1 MDGALLRPIPV
12 HLLGEDEVD
21 VKIPVRAVR
30 LRSRTQLHDD
40 VRRAHTEHRLSSR
53 FTRQRE
59 DLFSVMWRAMSLI
72 MQDEFAE
79 MIFDDFDVY
88 IKPKLD
94 LDLSRDPSRF
104 REIVQAGYDET
115 RRTLPAIRAVLE
127 AAASPRP
134 RRARRKRGPGASEL
148 DAEIED

>member
-1 MDGALLRPIPV
+1 
-12 HLLGEDEVD
+12 
-21 VKIPVRAVR
+21 
-30 LRSRTQLHDD
+30 
-40 VRRAHTEHRLSSR
+40 
-53 FTRQRE
+53 
-59 DLFSVMWRAMSLI
+59 MSLI

-94 LDLSRDPSRF
+94 LDLSRDPSRLH
-104 REIVQAGYDET
+104 EIVQAGYDET

-127 AAASPRP
+127 AAATPRP
-134 RRARRKRGPGASEL
+134 RRARRKRGSSAADL